1 MPSKLESRLAV
12 LERRQHHG
20 GPMVVVIRGGLTDG
34 DPSHAQA
41 GELRLESAD
50 GESFQSFG
58 ARAVAEAT
66 AASKPFV
73 VIGGL
78 HIE

>member
-20 GPMVVVIRGGLTDG
+20 GPMVVVIRGGTGG
-34 DPSHAQA
+34 DPTYARA
-41 GELRLESAD
+41 GDLRFERTQ
-50 GESFQSFG
+50 GESFSDFE
-58 ARAVAEAT
+58 ARAVAEAKV
-66 AASKPFV
+66 AGERFV

-78 HIE
+78 LE

>member
-1 MPSKLESRLAV
+1 MPSKLEGRVAA
-12 LERRQHHG
+12 LERQRHNG
-20 GPMVVVIRGGLTDG
+20 GPLVIVIRGGLIPG
-34 DPSHAQA
+34 DPTYAKA
-41 GELRLESAD
+41 GELRFERTQ
-50 GESFQSFG
+50 GESFSDFE
-58 ARAVAEAT
+58 ARAVAGAT